1 MAPPFDRIVH
11 IHVHELEDHSETAGR
26 FVANFKR

>member
-1 MAPPFDRIVH
+1 MAPPFNCIVH
-11 IHVHELEDHSETAGR
+11 VHVHELEDHCQAAGR